1 MNKAKLKMN
10 KFFIGKKTVTKKV
23 SGTVVPANSSVQIYV
38 LSADGMWYLQPEA
51 KVQGIKWSCKCF
63 FGKTVPFGK
72 SYKLVALLTDQ
83 RPTSPI
89 ASLPDGV
96 VKSNEVLVIRRG
108 V

>member
-1 MNKAKLKMN
+1 MKSKLKMN
-10 KFFIGKKTVTKKV
+10 KFFIGKNTVTKKV
-23 SGTVVPANSSVQIYV
+23 SGTVFPPGSSVQIYV

-51 KVQGIKWSCKCF
+51 KVRGTKWSCKCF
-63 FGKTVPFGK
+63 FGKTVPFGE

-89 ASLPDGV
+89 ASLPEGV
-96 VKSNEVLVIRRG
+96 IKSNEVLVVRRG